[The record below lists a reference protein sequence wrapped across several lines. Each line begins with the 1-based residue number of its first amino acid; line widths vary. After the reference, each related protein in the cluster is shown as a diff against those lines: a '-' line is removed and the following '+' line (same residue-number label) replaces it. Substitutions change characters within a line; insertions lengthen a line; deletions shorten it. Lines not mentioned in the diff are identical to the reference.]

1 MENLIQNI
9 PAAADLVLPVVL
21 VLMVVTN
28 IIVEVLKRLTWEKL
42 PTNILAFAVAMALTL
57 LAFFAVCQIGGIAVK
72 WYMEIGAVILGVF
85 VAYAAMFG
93 FDKLRQTLEQIKSI
107 QEKNQ

>member
-9 PAAADLVLPVVL
+9 PVAAALVLPVIL

-28 IIVEVLKRLTWEKL
+28 IIVEVLKKLTWGKL
-42 PTNILAFAVAMALTL
+42 PTNILAFVVAMAVTL
-57 LAFFAVCQIGGIAVK
+57 LAFFAACQIMSVAVT
-72 WYMEIGAVILGVF
+72 WYMVVAAIVLGVF

-93 FDKLRQTLEQIKSI
+93 FDKLRQTLEQLNSIK
-107 QEKNQ
+107 KNS